1 MINARVAPKDEFL
14 KKMSQNVRR
23 IVREARLRKYEF
35 DGATAFD
42 FSILFLYL
50 RSNLPQILVS
60 G

>member
-14 KKMSQNVRR
+14 KKMSQN
-23 IVREARLRKYEF
+23 VREARLRKYEF

-42 FSILFLYL
+42 FSILFLDL
-50 RSNLPQILVS
+50 RSNLPRILVS